1 MNIQAREVNTGG
13 NSMVTIISSDSWD
26 YVLITSDEVVTAYA
40 SEDDFW
46 EGKDNIGFA
55 TIMP

>member
-1 MNIQAREVNTGG
+1 MNISAQEANTGG
-13 NSMVTIISSDSWD
+13 GSMVTIISSDSWD
-26 YVLITSDEVVTAYA
+26 YVLITSEDVVTAYA

-46 EGKDNIGFA
+46 DSKDPIAFA

>member
-1 MNIQAREVNTGG
+1 
-13 NSMVTIISSDSWD
+13 MVTIISSDSWD

-46 EGKDNIGFA
+46 ESKDNIGFA

>member
-13 NSMVTIISSDSWD
+13 GCMVTIISSDSWD

-46 EGKDNIGFA
+46 ESKDTIGFA
-55 TIMP
+55 TITP

>member
-1 MNIQAREVNTGG
+1 MNISAQQVNTGG
-13 NSMVTIISSDSWD
+13 GCMVTIISSDSWD
-26 YVLITSDEVVTAYA
+26 YVLIASDEVVTAYT

-46 EGKDNIGFA
+46 DSKDTIAFA